1 MGEQS
6 TTVNMILV
14 LVLSS
19 LQAFAQAQQF
29 ASDCWLPAESGVIL
43 CFAGSDLHDGA
54 LLAYH
59 QCRHLAQPGYGYGS
73 GYGYGYGYGGR
84 YTVRSMFAEERQSGY
99 YSGSGTGS
107 SSGSGSGSGY
117 DYGSGSGS
125 GYGYGSGSGSGS
137 GYDYGSGSG
146 YNYGSGSGSGSGY
159 GQYCPPVA
167 NLAVNH
173 PNPMYHE
180 TALSDC

>member
-1 MGEQS
+1 MG
-6 TTVNMILV
+6 TTGNMILV

-59 QCRHLAQPGYGYGS
+59 QCRHLTQPGYGYGS
-73 GYGYGYGYGGR
+73 GYGYGGR

-99 YSGSGTGS
+99 YSGSGS
-107 SSGSGSGSGY
+107 YSSG
-117 DYGSGSGS
+117 
-125 GYGYGSGSGSGS
+125 
-137 GYDYGSGSG
+137 
-146 YNYGSGSGSGSGY
+146 
-159 GQYCPPVA
+159 
-167 NLAVNH
+167 
-173 PNPMYHE
+173 
-180 TALSDC
+180 